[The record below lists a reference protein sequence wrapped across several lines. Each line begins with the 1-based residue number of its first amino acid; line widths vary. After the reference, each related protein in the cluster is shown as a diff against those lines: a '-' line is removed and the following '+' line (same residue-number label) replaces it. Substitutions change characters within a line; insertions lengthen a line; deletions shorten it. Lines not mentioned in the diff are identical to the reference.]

1 MKKVLSSLLLT
12 SATMMMFGQAQ
23 VLVNENFEALTLG
36 NVGADVTGATAGQG
50 NMHLAGGV
58 AANYQIANIDAA
70 NGKSLQ
76 VTSGNGAPPATGG
89 NTNTRWVWKEIT
101 TAASP
106 ANNIIVSKAKI
117 YTGSATGAG
126 TMKLIVYGTTAG
138 VSIGNIGGIKYNY
151 VTKTIQGEAYV
162 AIATTPPGSGV
173 VTLNLGTE
181 TFPANT
187 WVDVEHRYNKTTGA
201 HSYLYTGSTGYNYT
215 GGQVNLGGGATATAA
230 TVAGSA
236 PNESDLVSDTAA
248 GNTVANIA
256 GIDNWNVQFTNTAA
270 LSVGDVNNV
279 SDAKLDLLV
288 YPNPVSDVLNIRT
301 DSKIKAVS
309 VVDMTGKNIKVNAE
323 GGKVDVSALPVG
335 NYLINVETADGIST
349 LKFIKK

>member
-50 NMHLAGGV
+50 AMFLAGGV

-101 TAASP
+101 ATASP
-106 ANNIIVSKAKI
+106 SNNIIVSKAKI

-126 TMKLIVYGTTAG
+126 AMKLIVYGTTAG
-138 VSIGNIGGIKYNY
+138 TSVGNIGGIKYNY
-151 VTKTIQGEAYV
+151 ATKTIQGEAYV
-162 AIATTPPGSGV
+162 TLATTPPSAGILTISF
-173 VTLNLGTE
+173 GTQ

-230 TVAGSA
+230 TVAGSV

-270 LSVGDVNNV
+270 LSVGDVTNV
-279 SDAKLDLLV
+279 SDAKLSLLV
-288 YPNPVSDVLNIRT
+288 YPNPTSDILNIKS
-301 DSKIKAVS
+301 DSKINAVS
-309 VVDMTGKNIKVNAE
+309 VVDMAGRKINVKLE
-323 GGKVDVSALPVG
+323 GDKVDVSALPVG
-335 NYLINVETADGIST
+335 TYLINVETKDGIT
-349 LKFIKK
+349 TEKFIKK